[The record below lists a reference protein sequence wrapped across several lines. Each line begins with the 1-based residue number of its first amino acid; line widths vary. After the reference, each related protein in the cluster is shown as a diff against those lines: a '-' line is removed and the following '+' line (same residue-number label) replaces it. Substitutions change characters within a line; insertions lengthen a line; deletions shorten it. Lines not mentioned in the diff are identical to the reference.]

1 MDRTNSG
8 PSRGTHRSPLVAL
21 RAVEFC
27 CSSDSTQAARETTEV
42 VVGDCSCC
50 LTACPRLNGVL
61 PNSPVAACDP
71 QIGPKTVRIGSLRP
85 LYAPKNALELSFST
99 A

>member
-1 MDRTNSG
+1 MLLDGLST
-8 PSRGTHRSPLVAL
+8 
-21 RAVEFC
+21 VEWG
-27 CSSDSTQAARETTEV
+27 TTEHT
-42 VVGDCSCC
+42 S
-50 LTACPRLNGVL
+50 VL
-61 PNSPVAACDP
+61 KNSPVAACDP